1 MSRGGKT
8 GGFAP
13 LSALELAY
21 FAFVK
26 DFREHLPQ
34 YRDLGYLERW
44 CTLVGS
50 AGQIGERI
58 LSIVIWFASS
68 VAAAPQDPFRH
79 LHWVAGLRCW
89 GCLQR

>member
-1 MSRGGKT
+1 MLLPNVV
-8 GGFAP
+8 GFAP

-50 AGQIGERI
+50 GRADRRERI
-58 LSIVIWFASS
+58 
-68 VAAAPQDPFRH
+68 RH
-79 LHWVAGLRCW
+79 AV
-89 GCLQR
+89 LQRVLEYTALVRGFLLARSWREKT